1 MQQVRF
7 IMRPAWKKWEV
18 FDRKYQCIVYLVDR
32 KSDAQKLTDDLNG
45 GKIVYRGDSDD
56 VN

>member
-18 FDRKYQCIVYLVDR
+18 FDRKYRCIVYLVDR